1 MVSDP
6 QPLNPDFA
14 RIRAE
19 AGIGASAMA
28 YVFTPDRTGNC
39 EAVHSRGMEHILLT
53 AGSLAD
59 ANII

>member
-6 QPLNPDFA
+6 QPLTPDFT
-14 RIRAE
+14 RIHAE
-19 AGIGASAMA
+19 AWIGASAIA
-28 YVFTPDRTGNC
+28 YVFTPERTDNC
-39 EAVHSRGMEHILLT
+39 EAVHSMGMEHILLT

>member
-6 QPLNPDFA
+6 QPLNADFA

-19 AGIGASAMA
+19 AGIGASAIA
-28 YVFTPDRTGNC
+28 YVFTPDRTGNWQ
-39 EAVHSRGMEHILLT
+39 AVHSMGMEHILLT